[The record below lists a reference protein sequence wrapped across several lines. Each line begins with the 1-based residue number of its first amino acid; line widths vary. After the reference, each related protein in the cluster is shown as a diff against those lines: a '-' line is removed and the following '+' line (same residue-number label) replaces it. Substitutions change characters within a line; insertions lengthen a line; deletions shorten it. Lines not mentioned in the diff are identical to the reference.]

1 MIVLKSLFASHKV
14 ATSHVSDAPQ
24 STFAYY
30 TTFSLIWW
38 LPVQKKSKKV
48 LFSYEE
54 AELTV

>member
-1 MIVLKSLFASHKV
+1 MVVLKSFFASHKV

-24 STFAYY
+24 STVAYY

-48 LFSYEE
+48 LFGYEE